1 MKKSCLSLL
10 FFFLFS
16 FSFAETI
23 KLKDGAFITG
33 SIISQTEY
41 TLNLNTSYGPVV
53 LNQREVEAILPDQH
67 RIFLK
72 GGSQLVGIIIDLD
85 EFNLKLQT
93 TEGTVNIDMPQ
104 ILSIEVYDYE
114 QGENLQKTISKK
126 QSQQAL
132 SVQKES
138 SAVSYSEEKTPNTVN
153 TGGLNFD
160 SDIEKV
166 FDVKKAEVVN
176 GQVQTIQE
184 ISAADIRA
192 QRNAQLSE
200 EEAFLRGDAATTQE
214 EIKKTAEAAR
224 SGKLEKIKK
233 AEAKKAR
240 RPKDANF
247 DKYFAISIG
256 AQLGDLQLDNT
267 EKAGFEN
274 TDGYE
279 VGGTGVRAEAAF
291 LWRVKD
297 SNLWLGPALAIV
309 NIPNTS
315 FEDLDPSIA
324 AANQDAADRG
334 LPIPYPTTSDRLV
347 TTGGQMIDLMLKGNY
362 YFNPDSLFSFY
373 MTATAGYRMLSLNY
387 RGVIQSDSLKSNS
400 FVAAAGLGT
409 EVHVDDLMLALEL
422 QEFFVTYSGKF
433 SGSSSANTVISA
445 KFSWKF

>member
-192 QRNAQLSE
+192 QRNAQLS
-200 EEAFLRGDAATTQE
+200 
-214 EIKKTAEAAR
+214 
-224 SGKLEKIKK
+224 LE
-233 AEAKKAR
+233 
-240 RPKDANF
+240 N
-247 DKYFAISIG
+247 
-256 AQLGDLQLDNT
+256 
-267 EKAGFEN
+267 
-274 TDGYE
+274 
-279 VGGTGVRAEAAF
+279 
-291 LWRVKD
+291 
-297 SNLWLGPALAIV
+297 
-309 NIPNTS
+309 
-315 FEDLDPSIA
+315 
-324 AANQDAADRG
+324 
-334 LPIPYPTTSDRLV
+334 
-347 TTGGQMIDLMLKGNY
+347 
-362 YFNPDSLFSFY
+362 
-373 MTATAGYRMLSLNY
+373 
-387 RGVIQSDSLKSNS
+387 
-400 FVAAAGLGT
+400 
-409 EVHVDDLMLALEL
+409 
-422 QEFFVTYSGKF
+422 
-433 SGSSSANTVISA
+433 
-445 KFSWKF
+445 